1 MKQLENDTYSN
12 SESRKKEYSETK
24 DTDEIAALG
33 HAYGEPTFKWSDD
46 HKTCTATF
54 TCKNDAKHV
63 EDVDCTITPETTKA
77 VTCEEDGEIVYT
89 ASCEF
94 EGKTYTNSDT
104 YMKQ

>member
-1 MKQLENDTYSN
+1 M
-12 SESRKKEYSETK
+12 
-24 DTDEIAALG
+24 
-33 HAYGEPTFKWSDD
+33 
-46 HKTCTATF
+46 
-54 TCKNDAKHV
+54 

-104 YMKQ
+104 YKEAVKATGHKYGNHLTVGAKMTKEI